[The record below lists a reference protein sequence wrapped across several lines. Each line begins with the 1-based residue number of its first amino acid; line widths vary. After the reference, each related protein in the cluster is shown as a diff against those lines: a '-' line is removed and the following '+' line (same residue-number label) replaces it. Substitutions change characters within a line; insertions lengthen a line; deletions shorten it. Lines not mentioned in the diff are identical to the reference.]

1 MAKAK
6 AKETAAPAENTNEA
20 APPAEGE
27 TTAVKSIVS
36 SKYRDAYKGKEPDWL
51 GKLINAECTKTEPRT
66 RKVKDAEGDGSS
78 TVTEQ
83 VAVGVD
89 TDKLLAM
96 ARKNGLDVDAL
107 EAQSGNHGF
116 AGRARM
122 TVRNMLQ
129 TVAKQRHGIFNVG
142 GTFMSAPAD
151 WLVAKDAPEKP
162 SHNQDGS
169 KIEKPKA
176 PKAVAPAPEK
186 VEA

>member
-1 MAKAK
+1 MVKAK
-6 AKETAAPAENTNEA
+6 AKETAAPAEPKVEA
-20 APPAEGE
+20 AAEAGP
-27 TTAVKSIVS
+27 VKSIVS
-36 SKYRDAYKGKEPDWL
+36 PKYRDAYKGKEPDWL
-51 GKLINAECTKTEPRT
+51 GKLINSECTKTEPRT
-66 RKVKDAEGDGSS
+66 RKVKSKDGEATE

-83 VAVGVD
+83 VVVGVD

-129 TVAKQRHGIFNVG
+129 TVAKQRHGLYNVG

-151 WLVAKDAPEKP
+151 WLTAKDAPEKP
-162 SHNQDGS
+162 THNQDGS

-176 PKAVAPAPEK
+176 PKAAAPAPEK